1 MISCK
6 DLRFSYTTDGE
17 SIVGLDGLSLKIVAG
32 EYVAIMGPNGSGKS
46 TLARV
51 ISGIMPQDE
60 GEYFFDGVSAK
71 SPDGSRLIMENIGIV
86 FQNPDNQMVAM
97 TVESEIAFPL
107 ENKNISPSII
117 REKVNQIVEI
127 FGLKE
132 LLKRPPQ
139 MLSGGERQKV
149 LIASV
154 LTCEPICLIF
164 DEPTPGVDPTGQIE
178 VRQIILNLAQRG
190 KTIFLSSHNLD
201 EVQRI
206 CNRIA
211 LIDQGEIKLYGE
223 LEKLRRDMG
232 RREVIIET
240 GITTTE
246 EARLLDGLV
255 AELEALPYVTSC
267 CKEAQKLRLQLDG
280 RGDVSEIVAMLSQK
294 SIGVEEVR
302 KGEISLEEIYA
313 KVTKG
318 GE

>member
-1 MISCK
+1 MAEAVITLANVTKILAGRQILKNISFVVEQG
-6 DLRFSYTTDGE
+6 DIFGYL
-17 SIVGLDGLSLKIVAG
+17 
-32 EYVAIMGPNGSGKS
+32 GPNGAGKTTTIRVILGLFPPNSGKAFILGKNVGCDDARENVGFVLEADGLYDNMTAYENLGYYCQIYGMPS
-46 TLARV
+46 ALKSKRIDEMLELVELSDRAGDKVSSYSKGMRQKLALAR
-51 ISGIMPQDE
+51 SMLHE
-60 GEYFFDGVSAK
+60 
-71 SPDGSRLIMENIGIV
+71 PDL
-86 FQNPDNQMVAM
+86 
-97 TVESEIAFPL
+97 
-107 ENKNISPSII
+107 
-117 REKVNQIVEI
+117 
-127 FGLKE
+127 
-132 LLKRPPQ
+132 
-139 MLSGGERQKV
+139 
-149 LIASV
+149 
-154 LTCEPICLIF
+154 LIF
-164 DEPTPGVDPTGQIE
+164 DEPTAGVDPTGQIE

-280 RGDVSEIVAMLSQK
+280 RGDVSEIVAILSQK

-318 GE
+318 RE